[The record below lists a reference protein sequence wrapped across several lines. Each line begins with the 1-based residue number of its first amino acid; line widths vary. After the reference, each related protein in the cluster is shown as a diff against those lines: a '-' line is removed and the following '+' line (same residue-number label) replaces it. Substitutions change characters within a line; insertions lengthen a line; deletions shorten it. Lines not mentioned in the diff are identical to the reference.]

1 MKEKEIIEFE
11 YPKRLNEVLD
21 LSWKIFKSQFIH
33 GRHEI
38 NKEAPFQHHFA
49 QIIRNVGNLYS
60 IAEKDLFKVDLETKC
75 ENINGKSKYI
85 DVSCEF
91 VDQIKC
97 AIELKFKTAQQGAQ
111 DHGRIDAYVDINA
124 LELVTDKLF
133 DLGKF
138 YMITNSTPY
147 INQSVKG
154 VGTVFATH
162 NGHITEKGQEFW
174 YDSKGREHVRLT
186 LRNSYHFEWEKI
198 NDWYFLDLTIDKNI
212 EKAYNVKEIRKKH
225 RQAYEPWTQE
235 ADEKLELLF
244 CEGKTI
250 KELSDI
256 FGRNDGAIR
265 SRINK
270 LELKEKY
277 GS

>member
-1 MKEKEIIEFE
+1 MKEKEIIEFD
-11 YPKRLNEVLD
+11 YSKRLNEVLD

-49 QIIRNVGNLYS
+49 QIIRNIGNLYS

-124 LELVTDKLF
+124 LEQVTESLF
-133 DLGKF
+133 HSGKF
-138 YMITNSTPY
+138 YMITNSTTY
-147 INQSVKG
+147 INQSKKG

-162 NGHITEKGQEFW
+162 NGNVTEKGKEYW

-198 NDWYFLDLTIDKNI
+198 NNWYFLDLTVN
-212 EKAYNVKEIRKKH
+212 R
-225 RQAYEPWTQE
+225 
-235 ADEKLELLF
+235 
-244 CEGKTI
+244 
-250 KELSDI
+250 
-256 FGRNDGAIR
+256 
-265 SRINK
+265 
-270 LELKEKY
+270 
-277 GS
+277 